1 MTVIQDDALAIDAG
15 RLREAVAAI
24 FTAAGCDEAE
34 GARIARYLVEANL
47 TGHDSHGVIRVP
59 RYVHWLDVGTVH
71 AGRSVITVMD
81 AGAVAVLDGD
91 HGFGQTIGEQA
102 ITLGVERAREYGVS
116 VVGLRNSGHLGR
128 IGDWAELAAAEGLIS
143 IHFVNT
149 SGLGMLVAPFGG
161 TERRMSTNPL
171 CIGVPMPDGPPFVLD
186 CATSIVAEGK
196 VLVAL
201 NGGKPLPEG
210 ALIERDGTLT
220 TDPGAIYGALDG
232 TQPNDQRTGPAAV
245 RAMGEHK
252 GSGISIMCELLAGA
266 LTGGGC
272 GKAGHKTLENNM
284 LSILLDPERFGT
296 ETLLWP
302 EIDRYIEFVRSAR
315 RAPGHDKVRLPGE
328 PEEEMRARRRADGVP
343 LPRKVRSSLALT
355 AKSLGL
361 ADVAAVFRPR
371 GALRARPSWTDARQ
385 AATVARRECGAPAQA
400 PAAGRL
406 P

>member
-1 MTVIQDDALAIDAG
+1 MTVTEQDALAIDAG

-24 FTAAGCDEAE
+24 FVAAGCNEAE

-102 ITLGVERAREYGVS
+102 IGLGVERAREYGVS

-128 IGDWAELAAAEGLIS
+128 IGDWAELAAAQGLIS

-171 CIGVPMPDGPPFVLD
+171 CIGVPMPGGPPFVLD

-220 TDPGAIYGALDG
+220 TDPAAIYGALDG

-284 LSILLDPERFGT
+284 LSILLEPQRFGT
-296 ETLLWP
+296 EALLWP
-302 EIDRYIEFVRSAR
+302 EIDRYIEFVRSTR
-315 RAPGHDKVRLPGE
+315 KAPGHDRVRLPGE

-361 ADVAAVFRPR
+361 AEVAAVFRPER
-371 GALRARPSWTDARQ
+371 SG
-385 AATVARRECGAPAQA
+385 
-400 PAAGRL
+400 
-406 P
+406 

>member
-1 MTVIQDDALAIDAG
+1 MNVTQDDALAIDAG

-24 FTAAGCDEAE
+24 FAAAGCDEAE

-47 TGHDSHGVIRVP
+47 TGHDSHGIIRVP
-59 RYVHWLDVGTVH
+59 RYVHWLDSGTVQ
-71 AGRSVITVMD
+71 AGRSIRIVMD
-81 AGAVAVLDGD
+81 AGAIALLDGD

-102 ITLGVERAREYGVS
+102 VMLGVEKAREHGVS

-161 TERRMSTNPL
+161 TERRMSTNPIG
-171 CIGVPMPDGPPFVLD
+171 IGVPMPDGPPLVLD

-220 TDPGAIYGALDG
+220 ADPGAIYGSLDG
-232 TQPNDQRTGPAAV
+232 TQPHDQRTGSAAV

-252 GSGISIMCELLAGA
+252 GSGISFMCELLAGA

-272 GKAGHKTLENNM
+272 GKAGQKTLENNM
-284 LSILLDPERFGT
+284 LSIMLAPERFGT
-296 ETLLWP
+296 ETQLWP

-315 RAPGHDKVRLPGE
+315 KAPGHDRIRLPGE
-328 PEEEMRARRRADGVP
+328 PEEEMRAERRANGVP

-361 ADVAAVFRPR
+361 TEVAAVFRSPDSAR
-371 GALRARPSWTDARQ
+371 GA
-385 AATVARRECGAPAQA
+385 
-400 PAAGRL
+400 
-406 P
+406 

>member
-24 FTAAGCDEAE
+24 FAAAGCDEEE
-34 GARIARYLVEANL
+34 GARIARYLVESNL

-59 RYVHWLDVGTVH
+59 RYVHWLEIGTVH
-71 AGRSVITVMD
+71 AGRSVRVVMD

-102 ITLGVERAREYGVS
+102 IGLAAEKARAFGVS

-128 IGDWAELAAAEGLIS
+128 IGDWAERAAAEGLIS

-149 SGLGMLVAPFGG
+149 SGLGMIVAPFGG
-161 TERRMSTNPL
+161 TERRMSTNPIS
-171 CIGVPMPDGPPFVLD
+171 IGVPMPDGPPLVLD

-201 NGGKPLPEG
+201 NGGKPLPDG

-220 TDPGAIYGALDG
+220 TDPNALYGTLDG
-232 TQPNDQRTGPAAV
+232 TQPHDQRTGSAAV

-252 GSGISIMCELLAGA
+252 GSGISFMCELLAGA
-266 LTGGGC
+266 LTGGAC
-272 GKAGHKTLENNM
+272 ARAGQETLENNM
-284 LSILLDPERFGT
+284 LSILLDPARFGT
-296 ETLLWP
+296 EALLWP
-302 EIDRYIEFVRSAR
+302 EIDRYIEFVKSAR
-315 RAPGHDKVRLPGE
+315 RAPGHDRIRLPGE
-328 PEEEMRARRRADGVP
+328 PEEEMRARRGAEGIP
-343 LPRKVRSSLALT
+343 LPRKVRFSLALT

-361 ADVAAVFRPR
+361 AEVAAVFRPEK
-371 GALRARPSWTDARQ
+371 GA
-385 AATVARRECGAPAQA
+385 
-400 PAAGRL
+400 
-406 P
+406 

>member
-1 MTVIQDDALAIDAG
+1 MNVAEQDALAIDAG

-24 FTAAGCDEAE
+24 FMTAGCDKAE
-34 GARIARYLVEANL
+34 GARIARYLVESNL

-59 RYVHWLDVGTVH
+59 RYVHWLDTGAVH
-71 AGRSVITVMD
+71 AGRHIKTVMD

-91 HGFGQTIGEQA
+91 HGFGQTIGEEA
-102 ITLGVERAREYGVS
+102 ITQGVEKAREYGVA

-128 IGDWAELAAAEGLIS
+128 VGDWAELAAAQGLLS

-161 TERRMSTNPL
+161 TERRMSTNPV
-171 CIGVPMPDGPPFVLD
+171 CFGVPMPEGPPLVLD

-210 ALIERDGTLT
+210 ALIDRDGTLT
-220 TDPGAIYGALDG
+220 TDPNAIYGSLDG
-232 TQPNDQRTGPAAV
+232 TQPHDQRTGSAAV

-272 GKAGHKTLENNM
+272 GRTGHKTLENNM
-284 LSILLDPERFGT
+284 LSILLDPARFGT
-296 ETLLWP
+296 EELLWP
-302 EIDRYIEFVRSAR
+302 ELDRYVAFVRSAR
-315 RAPGHDKVRLPGE
+315 AAPGHERVRLPGE
-328 PEEEMRARRRADGVP
+328 PEEEMRARRRAEGIP
-343 LPRKVRSSLALT
+343 LPRRVRSSLALT
-355 AKSLGL
+355 ADSLGL
-361 ADVAAVFRPR
+361 KDVAAVFKP
-371 GALRARPSWTDARQ
+371 Q
-385 AATVARRECGAPAQA
+385 RRTEVSQ
-400 PAAGRL
+400 
-406 P
+406 

>member
-1 MTVIQDDALAIDAG
+1 MNVIQEDALAIDAG

-24 FTAAGCDEAE
+24 FQAAGCDEAE
-34 GARIARYLVEANL
+34 GARVARRLVESNL

-59 RYVHWLDVGTVH
+59 RYVHWLDTGTVY
-71 AGRSVITVMD
+71 AGRNVKTVMD

-102 ITLGVERAREYGVS
+102 IMLGVERAREYGVA

-128 IGDWAELAAAEGLIS
+128 VGDWAELAAAEGLIS
-143 IHFVNT
+143 VHFVNT

-171 CIGVPMPDGPPFVLD
+171 CIGVPMPKGPPLVLD

-196 VLVAL
+196 MLVAL

-210 ALIERDGTLT
+210 AIIERDGTLT
-220 TDPGAIYGALDG
+220 TDPNAVYGIKDGSQPMDNRPGSGAI
-232 TQPNDQRTGPAAV
+232 

-272 GKAGHKTLENNM
+272 AREGQEILENNM
-284 LSILLDPERFGT
+284 LSILLEPARFGT
-296 ETLLWP
+296 EELLWP
-302 EIDRYIEFVRSAR
+302 ELDRYVDFVHSAR
-315 RAPGHDKVRLPGE
+315 TAPGHERVRLPGE
-328 PEEEMRARRRADGVP
+328 PEEEMRAQRRVKGVP

-355 AKSLGL
+355 ANSLGL
-361 ADVAAVFRPR
+361 ADVAAVFKEET
-371 GALRARPSWTDARQ
+371 RA
-385 AATVARRECGAPAQA
+385 
-400 PAAGRL
+400 
-406 P
+406 

>member
-1 MTVIQDDALAIDAG
+1 MTVMEEDALAIDAG

-34 GARIARYLVEANL
+34 GARIARYLVESNL

-59 RYVHWLDVGTVH
+59 RYVYWLDTGAVH
-71 AGRSVITVMD
+71 AGRHVKTVMD

-91 HGFGQTIGEQA
+91 HGFGQTIGEEA
-102 ITLGVERAREYGVS
+102 ITLGVEKAREYGVS

-128 IGDWAELAAAEGLIS
+128 IGDWAELAAAHGLFS

-161 TERRMSTNPL
+161 TERRMSTNPI
-171 CIGVPMPDGPPFVLD
+171 CIGVPMPEGAPFVLD

-210 ALIERDGTLT
+210 SLIDRDGTLT
-220 TDPGAIYGALDG
+220 TDPNAIYGTLDG
-232 TQPNDQRTGPAAV
+232 TQPHDQRTGSAAV

-272 GKAGHKTLENNM
+272 GRAGHKTLENNM
-284 LSILLDPERFGT
+284 LSILLEPERFGT
-296 ETLLWP
+296 EKLLWP
-302 EIDRYIEFVRSAR
+302 ELDRYVAFVRSAR
-315 RAPGHDKVRLPGE
+315 AAPGHERVRLPGE
-328 PEEEMRARRRADGVP
+328 PEEEMRARRRAEGIP
-343 LPRKVRSSLALT
+343 LSRRVRSSLALT
-355 AKSLGL
+355 ANSLGL
-361 ADVAAVFRPR
+361 KDVAAVFKPQR
-371 GALRARPSWTDARQ
+371 RAEVSP
-385 AATVARRECGAPAQA
+385 
-400 PAAGRL
+400 
-406 P
+406 

>member
-1 MTVIQDDALAIDAG
+1 MPEGCA
-15 RLREAVAAI
+15 RRSPRSSRPPVA
-24 FTAAGCDEAE
+24 TRPR
-34 GARIARYLVEANL
+34 ARASPATWSKSNL

-59 RYVHWLDVGTVH
+59 RYVHWLDTGAVY
-71 AGRSVITVMD
+71 AGRSVKTVMD

-102 ITLGVERAREYGVS
+102 MTLAVEKAREFGVA

-161 TERRMSTNPL
+161 TERRMSTNPIS
-171 CIGVPMPDGPPFVLD
+171 IGVPMPEGPPLVLD

-201 NGGKPLPEG
+201 NGGKPLPDG
-210 ALIERDGTLT
+210 ALIERDGGLT
-220 TDPGAIYGALDG
+220 TDPNAIYGAVDG
-232 TQPNDQRTGPAAV
+232 TQPHDQRTGSAAV

-272 GKAGHKTLENNM
+272 GRAGHKTLENNM
-284 LSILLDPERFGT
+284 LSILLDPARFGT
-296 ETLLWP
+296 EALLWP

-315 RAPGHDKVRLPGE
+315 DGAGAREDPPPRRAGGGDARTQAGKRGPAASQGAGKPGAHGE
-328 PEEEMRARRRADGVP
+328 LARPRRRGGGVQAGGG
-343 LPRKVRSSLALT
+343 RVG
-355 AKSLGL
+355 GL
-361 ADVAAVFRPR
+361 SFDV
-371 GALRARPSWTDARQ
+371 
-385 AATVARRECGAPAQA
+385 
-400 PAAGRL
+400 
-406 P
+406 

>member
-1 MTVIQDDALAIDAG
+1 MNVAQEDALAIDAG

-24 FTAAGCDEAE
+24 FQAAGCDEAE
-34 GARIARYLVEANL
+34 GARIARRLVESNL

-59 RYVHWLDVGTVH
+59 RYVHWLDTGTVY
-71 AGRSVITVMD
+71 AGRSVKTVMD

-102 ITLGVERAREYGVS
+102 ITLGVERTREYGVA

-143 IHFVNT
+143 VHFVNT

-171 CIGVPMPDGPPFVLD
+171 CIGVPMPEGPPLVLD

-196 VLVAL
+196 MLVAL

-210 ALIERDGTLT
+210 AIIERDGTLT
-220 TDPGAIYGALDG
+220 TDPNAVYGIKDGSQPLDHRPGSGAI
-232 TQPNDQRTGPAAV
+232 

-272 GKAGHKTLENNM
+272 AREGQEILENNM
-284 LSILLDPERFGT
+284 LSILLEPKHFGT

-302 EIDRYIEFVRSAR
+302 ELDRYVAFVRSAR
-315 RAPGHDKVRLPGE
+315 TAPGHERVRLPGE
-328 PEEEMRARRRADGVP
+328 PEEEMRAQRRANGVP

-355 AKSLGL
+355 ANSLGL
-361 ADVAAVFRPR
+361 ADVAAVFD
-371 GALRARPSWTDARQ
+371 GEVRA
-385 AATVARRECGAPAQA
+385 
-400 PAAGRL
+400 
-406 P
+406 

>member
-1 MTVIQDDALAIDAG
+1 MNVSADDALAIDAG

-34 GARIARYLVEANL
+34 GARIGRYLVEANL

-59 RYVHWLDVGTVH
+59 RYVHWLDSGTVR
-71 AGRSVITVMD
+71 AGRSVKTVID

-102 ITLGVERAREYGVS
+102 IALAADKAREYGIS

-128 IGDWAELAAAEGLIS
+128 IGDWAELAASRGLFS

-161 TERRMSTNPL
+161 TERRMSTNPIS
-171 CIGVPMPDGPPFVLD
+171 IGVPMPDGPPLVLD

-210 ALIERDGTLT
+210 ALIERDGRLT
-220 TDPGAIYGALDG
+220 TDPAAIYGTLEG
-232 TQPNDQRTGPAAV
+232 TQPHDQRTGSAAV

-252 GSGISIMCELLAGA
+252 GSGISFMCELLAGA

-272 GKAGHKTLENNM
+272 GVAGRKTLENNM
-284 LSILLDPERFGT
+284 LSILLDPRRFGT
-296 ETLLWP
+296 EDLLWP
-302 EIDRYIEFVRSAR
+302 EINRYIEFVRSAR
-315 RAPGHDKVRLPGE
+315 VAPGHDRIRLPGE
-328 PEEEMRARRRADGVP
+328 PEEEMRARRRAEGIP
-343 LPRKVRSSLALT
+343 LPKRVRTSLALT
-355 AKSLGL
+355 ATALGL
-361 ADVAAVFRPR
+361 AEAA
-371 GALRARPSWTDARQ
+371 ALFEPEKHS
-385 AATVARRECGAPAQA
+385 
-400 PAAGRL
+400 
-406 P
+406 

>member
-1 MTVIQDDALAIDAG
+1 MTVAEQDALAIDAG

-24 FTAAGCDEAE
+24 FAAAGCDEEEA
-34 GARIARYLVEANL
+34 ARIARYLVESNL

-59 RYVHWLDVGTVH
+59 RYVHWLDVGTVY
-71 AGRSVITVMD
+71 AGRSIKTVID

-102 ITLGVERAREYGVS
+102 ITLAVEKAREFGVS

-149 SGLGMLVAPFGG
+149 SGLGMIVAPFGG
-161 TERRMSTNPL
+161 TERRMSTNPVS
-171 CIGVPMPDGPPFVLD
+171 IGVPMPDGPPLVLD

-201 NGGKPLPEG
+201 NGGKPLPDG

-220 TDPGAIYGALDG
+220 TDPNALYGTLDG
-232 TQPNDQRTGPAAV
+232 TQPHDQRTGSAAA

-252 GSGISIMCELLAGA
+252 GSGISFMCELLAGA

-272 GKAGHKTLENNM
+272 ARADHKTLENNM
-284 LSILLDPERFGT
+284 LSILLDPARFGT
-296 ETLLWP
+296 EALLWP
-302 EIDRYIEFVRSAR
+302 EIDRYIEFVKSAR
-315 RAPGHDKVRLPGE
+315 TAPGHNRIRLPGE
-328 PEEEMRARRRADGVP
+328 PEEEMRARRGAEGIP
-343 LPRKVRSSLALT
+343 LPRKVRYSLALT
-355 AKSLGL
+355 ANSLGL
-361 ADVAAVFRPR
+361 ADAAAVFRPE
-371 GALRARPSWTDARQ
+371 GNA
-385 AATVARRECGAPAQA
+385 
-400 PAAGRL
+400 
-406 P
+406 

>member
-1 MTVIQDDALAIDAG
+1 MTVTREDALAIDAG

-34 GARIARYLVEANL
+34 GGRIGRYLVEANL

-59 RYVHWLDVGTVH
+59 RYVHWLDAGAVR
-71 AGRSVITVMD
+71 AGRSVKTVMD
-81 AGAVAVLDGD
+81 AGAIAVLDGD

-102 ITLGVERAREYGVS
+102 ITLAVGKAREYGVS

-128 IGDWAELAAAEGLIS
+128 IGDWAEMAAAEGLIS

-161 TERRMSTNPL
+161 TERRMSTNPIS
-171 CIGVPMPDGPPFVLD
+171 IGVPMPEGPPFVLD

-201 NGGKPLPEG
+201 NGGKPLPDG

-220 TDPGAIYGALDG
+220 TDPGAIYGAVDG
-232 TQPNDQRTGPAAV
+232 TQPHDQRTGSAAA

-272 GKAGHKTLENNM
+272 GRAGHKTLENNM
-284 LSILLDPERFGT
+284 LSILLDPARFGT
-296 ETLLWP
+296 EALLWP

-315 RAPGHDKVRLPGE
+315 TAPGHDRIRLPGE
-328 PEEEMRARRRADGVP
+328 PEEEMRALRRANGIP

-361 ADVAAVFRPR
+361 TEAAAVFRPKE
-371 GALRARPSWTDARQ
+371 GA
-385 AATVARRECGAPAQA
+385 
-400 PAAGRL
+400 
-406 P
+406 

>member
-1 MTVIQDDALAIDAG
+1 MTVPQEDALAIDAG

-24 FTAAGCDEAE
+24 FTAAGCAEEE
-34 GARIARYLVEANL
+34 GARIARYLVESNL

-59 RYVHWLDVGTVH
+59 RYVYWLDAGTVR
-71 AGRSVITVMD
+71 AGRHVKTVMD

-91 HGFGQTIGEQA
+91 HGFGQTIGEEA
-102 ITLGVERAREYGVS
+102 ITLAVEKAREYGVA

-149 SGLGMLVAPFGG
+149 SGLGMIVAPFGG
-161 TERRMSTNPL
+161 TERRMSTNPVS
-171 CIGVPMPDGPPFVLD
+171 IGVPMPDGPPLVLD
-186 CATSIVAEGK
+186 CATSVVAEGK

-201 NGGKPLPEG
+201 NGGKPLPDG

-220 TDPGAIYGALDG
+220 TDPGALYGEVDG
-232 TQPNDQRTGPAAV
+232 TQPHDQRTGAAAV

-252 GSGISIMCELLAGA
+252 GSGISFMCELLAGA

-284 LSILLDPERFGT
+284 LSILLDPARFGT
-296 ETLLWP
+296 ETALWP

-315 RAPGHDKVRLPGE
+315 AAPGHDRVRLPGE
-328 PEEEMRARRRADGVP
+328 PEEEMRAERRANGVP
-343 LPRKVRSSLALT
+343 LPRKVRASLALT
-355 AKSLGL
+355 ANSLGL
-361 ADVAAVFRPR
+361 AEVAAVFEPE
-371 GALRARPSWTDARQ
+371 GRA
-385 AATVARRECGAPAQA
+385 
-400 PAAGRL
+400 
-406 P
+406 

>member
-1 MTVIQDDALAIDAG
+1 MNDTRDATTAVDAG
-15 RLREAVAAI
+15 RLRAAVAAI
-24 FTAAGCDEAE
+24 FQAAGCDEAE

-59 RYVHWLDVGTVH
+59 RYVHWLDTGAVY
-71 AGRSVITVMD
+71 AGRSVKTVMD

-102 ITLGVERAREYGVS
+102 MTLAVEKAREFGVA

-161 TERRMSTNPL
+161 TERRMSTNPIS
-171 CIGVPMPDGPPFVLD
+171 IGVPMPEGPPLVLD

-201 NGGKPLPEG
+201 NGGKPLPDG
-210 ALIERDGTLT
+210 ALIERDGRLT
-220 TDPGAIYGALDG
+220 TDPNAIYGAVDG
-232 TQPNDQRTGPAAV
+232 TQPHDQRTGSAAV

-266 LTGGGC
+266 LTGSGC
-272 GKAGHKTLENNM
+272 AGPGKAHVFNGM
-284 LSILLDPERFGT
+284 LSVYLDATTFDSDDYFADEVRRYLDFFQSAKPT
-296 ETLLWP
+296 EADGEVL
-302 EIDRYIEFVRSAR
+302 
-315 RAPGHDKVRLPGE
+315 LPGDVE
-328 PEEEMRARRRADGVP
+328 RRNRAARLAQGIPLTDDVWHALAETARAVG
-343 LPRKVRSSLALT
+343 
-355 AKSLGL
+355 
-361 ADVAAVFRPR
+361 VAAQ
-371 GALRARPSWTDARQ
+371 DI
-385 AATVARRECGAPAQA
+385 VAPHS
-400 PAAGRL
+400 
-406 P
+406 

>member
-1 MTVIQDDALAIDAG
+1 
-15 RLREAVAAI
+15 
-24 FTAAGCDEAE
+24 
-34 GARIARYLVEANL
+34 
-47 TGHDSHGVIRVP
+47 
-59 RYVHWLDVGTVH
+59 
-71 AGRSVITVMD
+71 MD

-102 ITLGVERAREYGVS
+102 ITLGVEKAREYGVS

-161 TERRMSTNPL
+161 TERRMSTNPI
-171 CIGVPMPDGPPFVLD
+171 CIGVPMPEGPPLVLD

-220 TDPGAIYGALDG
+220 TDPGAIYGSLDG
-232 TQPNDQRTGPAAV
+232 TQPHDQRTGSAAV

-252 GSGISIMCELLAGA
+252 GSGISFMCELLAGA

-284 LSILLDPERFGT
+284 LSIMLAPERFGT
-296 ETLLWP
+296 ETQLWP

-315 RAPGHDKVRLPGE
+315 KAPGHDRIRLPGE
-328 PEEEMRARRRADGVP
+328 PEEEMRAERRANGVP

-361 ADVAAVFRPR
+361 ADVAAVFRPE
-371 GALRARPSWTDARQ
+371 G
-385 AATVARRECGAPAQA
+385 RR
-400 PAAGRL
+400 
-406 P
+406 